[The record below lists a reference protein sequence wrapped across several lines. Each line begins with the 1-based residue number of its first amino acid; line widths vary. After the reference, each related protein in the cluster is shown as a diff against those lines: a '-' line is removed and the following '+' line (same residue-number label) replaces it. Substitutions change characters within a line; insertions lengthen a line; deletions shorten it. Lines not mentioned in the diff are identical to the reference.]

1 MLFNINSKRVQP
13 AEPKKVHGFR
23 WIPEEALTPTP
34 EADGTIIS
42 SKAVEQFFASVG
54 VLCDVVNTTS
64 APQLV
69 RYDLVLDDITQV
81 GTKTKKAA
89 EFFSKRFHAPAV
101 IADSDVGDIALEVAK
116 ATRSA
121 RYLDYGVFYDGFI
134 DTPLTTCALGEDT
147 CGESVRLTIADAPH
161 VLIAGT
167 TGSGKSVLMN
177 SIINSILV
185 RENPAQVRFVMID
198 PKKVELSR
206 YNGLPHLLC
215 PVVTEVPDAVDVLK
229 KLVQEMEWRYQVMA
243 QIGVKEIS
251 QTKCARIICFIDE
264 LADLMITSGKE
275 VESLI
280 VRIAQLGR
288 AAGIHLVV
296 ATQRPS
302 VKVVTGLIKANIP
315 CKIALTVAN
324 TTDSMVILDHGGAE
338 KLTGRGDAIIK
349 RADCIHEVRFQSYYT
364 PEQDIDNIIK
374 HWKDEC
380 DGIRFLPHD
389 MERK

>member
-1 MLFNINSKRVQP
+1 MIFNINSKRVQP
-13 AEPKKVHGFR
+13 AETNQVFTFR
-23 WIPEEALTPTP
+23 WIPEDALTPTP
-34 EADGTIIS
+34 EAEETIIS
-42 SKAVEQFFASVG
+42 PKAVEQFLASVG
-54 VLCDVVNTTS
+54 ILCDVVNTTS
-64 APQLV
+64 AAQLIK
-69 RYDLVLDDITQV
+69 YDIVLDDITQA
-81 GTKTKKAA
+81 GNKAKKAA
-89 EFFSKRFHAPAV
+89 EYFSKRFHAPSV

-116 ATRSA
+116 AKRSA
-121 RYLDYGVFYDGFI
+121 RYLDYGVFYDGFTS
-134 DTPLTTCALGEDT
+134 TPHTTCALGEDT
-147 CGESVRLTIADAPH
+147 SGESVRLTIADAPH

-185 RENPAQVRFVMID
+185 RENPAQTRFIMID

-215 PVVTEVPDAVDVLK
+215 PVVTEVPEAVNVLK
-229 KLVQEMEWRYQVMA
+229 RLVQEMEWRYQVLA
-243 QIGVKEIS
+243 QMGIKDIS

-264 LADLMITSGKE
+264 LADLMMTSGKE

-349 RADCIHEVRFQSYYT
+349 RADSIHETRFQAYYT
-364 PEQDIDNIIK
+364 PEQDIDNIINY
-374 HWKDEC
+374 WKGEC
-380 DGIRFLPHD
+380 DGIRFLPHN